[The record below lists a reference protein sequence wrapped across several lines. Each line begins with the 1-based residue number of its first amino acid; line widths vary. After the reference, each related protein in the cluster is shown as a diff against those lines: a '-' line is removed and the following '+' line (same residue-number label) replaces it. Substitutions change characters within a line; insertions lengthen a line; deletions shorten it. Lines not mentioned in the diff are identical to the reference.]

1 MTILE
6 ILPIFVGEGVL
17 QSKGLYACK
26 YDGYPVHQLKYLFDC
41 WNNPAFILKQINS
54 NKRQLLSQPLNFE
67 TISQITEQLLDEIN
81 ELESIFLPKNF
92 DDLSSCLKNLDAVF
106 QPLISNS
113 ETNKFKAKTE
123 KKEIKHGLL
132 RIYGLKMGPE
142 LFVVTGGGIKTTRT
156 MGQSKALLLELDRL
170 EQVNQLITK
179 NNINTSHFKGQQF
192 QLY

>member
-6 ILPIFVGEGVL
+6 IVPIFVGEGVL

-41 WNNPAFILKQINS
+41 WNNPAFILKQING
-54 NKRQLLSQPLNFE
+54 NRQQLLSHPLNFE
-67 TISQITEQLLDEIN
+67 SITQITEQLLDEIN

-92 DDLSSCLKNLDAVF
+92 DDLSSCLKNLETVF
-106 QPLISNS
+106 KPLVPSS

-132 RIYGLKMGPE
+132 RIYGLKISSE
-142 LFVVTGGGIKTTRT
+142 LFIVTGGGMKFTKT
-156 MGQSKALLLELDRL
+156 MSQSKALKLELDRL
-170 EQVNQLITK
+170 ELLDQLVLK
-179 NNINTSHFKGQQF
+179 HNLSPKDFKAIHF
-192 QLY
+192 QLN